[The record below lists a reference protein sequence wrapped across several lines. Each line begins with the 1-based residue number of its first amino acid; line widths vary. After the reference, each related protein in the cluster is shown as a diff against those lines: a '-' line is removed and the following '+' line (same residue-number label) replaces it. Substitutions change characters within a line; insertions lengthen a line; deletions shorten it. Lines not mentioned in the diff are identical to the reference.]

1 MANTTARIIIE
12 SADLLSDPLDL
23 DVTGQLNQ
31 AGGTTGLVGA
41 TGIGRKN
48 TLSTSEYTIFA
59 AASFTDNTAA
69 KVYLKNTSIIAT
81 EHFIIKHGTQ
91 VLGRLYAG
99 DWAFYPWDGAA
110 DIKITPSVST
120 LITLEHCVFM
130 DEPTS

>member
-31 AGGTTGLVGA
+31 AGVTTGLVGA

-120 LITLEHCVFM
+120 LITLEHCLFT

>member
-31 AGGTTGLVGA
+31 AGVTTGLVGA

>member
-12 SADLLSDPLDL
+12 STDLLSDPLDL

-31 AGGTTGLVGA
+31 AGGTTGLVGS

-48 TLSTSEYTIFA
+48 TLATAEYTIFS
-59 AASFTDNTAA
+59 AASFTDNKAA

-81 EHFIIKHGTQ
+81 EYFIVKHGTQ